1 MIRLGRTAWNNV
13 IIFAMLIMI
22 FLFNGLHH
30 KILSVSDDSVQSVL
44 PANSAVLTLTFP
56 NLKIERIGTGWR
68 ANKDV
73 AFDLS
78 LLELNWRQANG
89 ELVERELTE
98 SQAITQ
104 AELVVAGYEQSIVY
118 TLYRDAD
125 GFLLKDNQQRILA
138 IENQTQ
144 LQLFPFLNEKN

>member
-1 MIRLGRTAWNNV
+1 M
-13 IIFAMLIMI
+13 
-22 FLFNGLHH
+22 
-30 KILSVSDDSVQSVL
+30 SVSDDSVQSVL

-56 NLKIERIGTGWR
+56 NLIIERIGTGWR

-89 ELVERELTE
+89 ELVERELSE

-104 AELVVAGYEQSIVY
+104 AELVIAGYEQSIVY
-118 TLYRDAD
+118 TLYQDAD

-138 IENQTQ
+138 IENQIQ
-144 LQLFPFLNEKN
+144 LQLFPFLNE